1 METVPR
7 SGGRPSAREIAT
19 RLAELY
25 GQEFGGARTGKY
37 RISRKFLRQ
46 LAGRR
51 RLTPELIHEIGDE
64 LFEHGFVILDLE
76 SFFAVLHQRLFNSY
90 RRVTSVAVGQVSG
103 IGDDVEQKSN
113 RAESTGAVRT
123 TIDVHDGTE
132 HPPPGDD
139 GPSV

>member
-1 METVPR
+1 MQTEPP
-7 SGGRPSAREIAT
+7 SGGRPSVREIAAL
-19 RLAELY
+19 LAELY

-46 LAGRR
+46 VAGRR

-64 LFEHGFVILDLE
+64 LFEHGFVIVDLE

-103 IGDDVEQKSN
+103 TGGDDEQMSN
-113 RAESTGAVRT
+113 RAESTSAAPST
-123 TIDVHDGTE
+123 NAVHDRTE
-132 HPPPGDD
+132 NPPPGEDD
-139 GPSV
+139 PSV